1 MLFKNYRVN
10 RHVRARAL
18 ELLNCGE
25 LHRVYTCLELQRG
38 VNSEMV
44 SLIKLKLKHL
54 QRMYVRQS
62 DMPNDLEDCYSFICA
77 YHPPCEHRKLREY
90 ERKSWLKYII
100 ENINKVK
107 I

>member
-10 RHVRARAL
+10 RHVRARAI
-18 ELLNCGE
+18 ELLNCG
-25 LHRVYTCLELQRG
+25 ELQRG

-77 YHPPCEHRKLREY
+77 YHPPCERRKLREY